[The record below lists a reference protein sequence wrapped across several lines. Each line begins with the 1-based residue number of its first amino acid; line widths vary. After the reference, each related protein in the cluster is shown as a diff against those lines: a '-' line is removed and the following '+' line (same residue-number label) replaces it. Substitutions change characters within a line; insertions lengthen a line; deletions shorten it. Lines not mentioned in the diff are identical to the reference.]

1 MLTDNLTFV
10 HLTDI
15 HVGDPAVPDD
25 HLYSDTNATFRTILD
40 EVKAMDPAPK
50 FVVLSGDL
58 TNRGDV
64 GSYESFKQIIAES
77 GLDMPLLYALG
88 NHDTRPGFYKAMFD
102 RTENDQQPY
111 DNDHVIDGLHVIVLD
126 TSVPGKV
133 GGHFEAGQVEWL
145 QGRLDAHPELPKLIV
160 MHHAPMLD
168 LDNVAMEWESLSAV
182 DTEKLK
188 DIVEGYNIVGILSGH
203 MHYDRVGNWYGI
215 PVVVGIGQHAAMD
228 VMFLSKGLRMV
239 KGSGFGIC
247 TLRESGLTIAFAPQP
262 SDRRELMTIT
272 FEQLGEMTKKFEAAR
287 EGEAEAVAAE

>member
-1 MLTDNLTFV
+1 MNQNLTFV

-15 HVGDPAVPDD
+15 HVGDPSVPDD
-25 HLYSDTNATFRTILD
+25 HLYSDTNTTFRTILA
-40 EVKAMDPAPK
+40 EVKAMHPAPK

-64 GSYESFKQIIAES
+64 GSYEAFKALIAES

-111 DNDHVIDGLHVIVLD
+111 DHDHVFDGLHVIVLD

-133 GGHFEAGQVEWL
+133 GGAFEEGQVEWL
-145 QGRLDAHPELPKLIV
+145 KSRLDAHPELPKLLV

-168 LDNVAMEWESLSAV
+168 LDNMAMEWESLSAA
-182 DTEKLK
+182 DTVKLRELVK
-188 DIVEGYNIVGILSGH
+188 GYNIVGILSGH
-203 MHYDRVGNWYGI
+203 MHYDRVGTWYGI

-228 VMFLSKGLRMV
+228 VLYLNKGLRMV
-239 KGSGFGIC
+239 KGAGFGIC
-247 TLRESGLTIAFAPQP
+247 TLRESGLTISFSPQP
-262 SDRRELMTIT
+262 SDRAELMTIT
-272 FEQLGEMTKKFEAAR
+272 FAELAATTAKFEAAR
-287 EGEAEAVAAE
+287 ESEAVAAE